1 MYPNPHQIPLGSSK
15 DHEKLHAEAEG
26 MCHVLGLLVC
36 TAAGAFFQLSAVSLY
51 RSGRSVIILET
62 SIPPFHLVE
71 TGQGV

>member
-1 MYPNPHQIPLGSSK
+1 
-15 DHEKLHAEAEG
+15 

-71 TGQGV
+71 TGQEV